1 MAINVDNLKVG
12 EKVTYS
18 FFSNIT
24 FEGMDD
30 REQVILKDK
39 NGNIKK
45 VSKRLF
51 EKYGQ
56 STI

>member
-1 MAINVDNLKVG
+1 MSINVNDLKVG
-12 EKVTYS
+12 EKVAYS

-24 FEGMDD
+24 FEGIDN

-39 NGNIKK
+39 NGNIKN

-51 EKYGQ
+51 EKYGKRML
-56 STI
+56 